1 MKNEQNEQNTQTAQ
15 TVQTTQNM
23 PGRSGPSA
31 RERFIQTEILPRL
44 GVLGTGP
51 RAEAVLEYMMARF
64 MVVRHPR
71 WGYAWAVDPGTRN
84 WDHAWEMAIEHAVE
98 AGL

>member
-1 MKNEQNEQNTQTAQ
+1 MTTHNEQNTQN
-15 TVQTTQNM
+15 TQGGLNK
-23 PGRSGPSA
+23 RLSA
-31 RERFIQTEILPRL
+31 RERFTQNEIRPRL
-44 GVLGTGP
+44 GVLGTAP
-51 RAEAVLEYMMARF
+51 RAEAVLDYMMARF